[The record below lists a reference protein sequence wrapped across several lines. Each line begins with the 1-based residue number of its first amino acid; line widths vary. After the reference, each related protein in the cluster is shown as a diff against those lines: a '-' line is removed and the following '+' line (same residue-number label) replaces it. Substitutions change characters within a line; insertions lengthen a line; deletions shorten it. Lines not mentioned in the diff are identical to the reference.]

1 MNHINNNRLLTVLLF
16 LFTTSLLAPSLLMAQ
31 ETPATKEQVREK
43 DFLSAI
49 FKDDPAYVFAYF
61 MGSGDGLHLMYSYD
75 GLLWKTANDGQI
87 LLKPTVGKAKLMRD
101 PSIVKDHKGVFH
113 MVWTTGWTEN
123 NIGYASSTDLI
134 NWSEQRELPV
144 MAHEPEVRNTW
155 APELYYHKASRTFY
169 IFWASTIPGRFP
181 VVGSAESDY
190 NHRMYYTTTKDFKTF
205 TPTKLFYDPGFNVI
219 DAFIIKEKCQ
229 YYMFVKNETLE
240 PVEKNIRV
248 TSSRKLTKFPT
259 TVSAPLTGKEWAEG
273 PTVLKVGKYTYMY
286 WDKYRNHRY
295 GAIRCKSLKK
305 GEWEDVSD
313 MIRFPAGVRHGTAF
327 KVKADIIH
335 GLQSLTEE

>member
-1 MNHINNNRLLTVLLF
+1 MNHINNYRLLTVLLF
-16 LFTTSLLAPSLLMAQ
+16 LFTTGLLAPSLLMAQ

-43 DFLSAI
+43 DFLSTI

-144 MAHEPEVRNTW
+144 
-155 APELYYHKASRTFY
+155 
-169 IFWASTIPGRFP
+169 
-181 VVGSAESDY
+181 
-190 NHRMYYTTTKDFKTF
+190 
-205 TPTKLFYDPGFNVI
+205 
-219 DAFIIKEKCQ
+219 
-229 YYMFVKNETLE
+229 
-240 PVEKNIRV
+240 
-248 TSSRKLTKFPT
+248 
-259 TVSAPLTGKEWAEG
+259 
-273 PTVLKVGKYTYMY
+273 
-286 WDKYRNHRY
+286 
-295 GAIRCKSLKK
+295 
-305 GEWEDVSD
+305 
-313 MIRFPAGVRHGTAF
+313 
-327 KVKADIIH
+327 
-335 GLQSLTEE
+335 